1 MTVINGARCL
11 VVGSTGGIGVAM
23 AGALIGR
30 GGAVVGVGRSYA
42 TQPGVDAY
50 SQADIT
56 TSEGREA
63 IVSLVV
69 ENGGVDIVVVAAGA
83 VGFGYLAELS
93 DEQVAHIVDLDL
105 IAPLQLVSKLL
116 PHIHDSGCIVF
127 ITGAVVDGPVI
138 GMSAYTAAKAG
149 LSAAGAVLR
158 RELRPRKIQV
168 LDARPGHTETALSAR
183 SLFGSAPTMK
193 PGMDPGAVA
202 ARICEAISNSETE
215 LPPPAFMG
223 AAN

>member
-1 MTVINGARCL
+1 MTVIEGARCL
-11 VVGSTGGIGVAM
+11 VIGSTGGVGVAM

-30 GGAVVGVGRSYA
+30 GGSVMGVGRSYA
-42 TQPGVDAY
+42 TQPGVAAY

-56 TSEGREA
+56 TPDGREA
-63 IVSLVV
+63 IVKMVV
-69 ENGGVDIVVVAAGA
+69 ENGGIDIVVVAAGA
-83 VGFGYLAELS
+83 VGFSYLADIS

-116 PHIHDSGCIVF
+116 PHIHDSGCVVF

-149 LSAAGAVLR
+149 LSAAAGVLR

-168 LDARPGHTETALSAR
+168 LDARPGHTETALSSRA
-183 SLFGSAPTMK
+183 LFGSAPTMK
-193 PGMDPGAVA
+193 PGMDPAVVA
-202 ARICEAISNSETE
+202 ARICEAISNSESE